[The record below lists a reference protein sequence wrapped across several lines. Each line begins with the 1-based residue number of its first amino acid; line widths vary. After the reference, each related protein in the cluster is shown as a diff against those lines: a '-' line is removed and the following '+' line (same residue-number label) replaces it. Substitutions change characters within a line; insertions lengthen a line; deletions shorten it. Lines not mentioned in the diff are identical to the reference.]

1 VAQYDEAREF
11 WRRAVDAIALAK
23 AGVEISPDGAAN
35 RAYYAVF
42 HAASALFAMEDRFFT
57 RHSAL
62 ESAIHRD
69 LVHTGRWPKELGAL
83 YADLHKLRNIGDYG
97 DLRHVSKEEAAQAVQ
112 GAIQILHA
120 VHDVY
125 PNAFPMT

>member
-1 VAQYDEAREF
+1 MAQYDEAREF

-83 YADLHKLRNIGDYG
+83 YTDLHRL
-97 DLRHVSKEEAAQAVQ
+97 
-112 GAIQILHA
+112 
-120 VHDVY
+120 
-125 PNAFPMT
+125 